1 MNENILFKK
10 LLEDDMINFN
20 AILIKNYRKLNIN
33 EKDIIVLS
41 SLARSEI
48 KGYTSFNPSRLK
60 VKVGLSNDDLYKSL
74 NSLTE
79 KGYIEIKEAVN
90 EKTLKTCEFFSL
102 EKLYKEIVNIYL
114 KEEKKEQQRKSVSFQ
129 EEISLFYEETYNK
142 PLSPLDID
150 IIKVWADEK
159 KFSIDE
165 IKNEMLDCIKIGKT
179 SLKAVDQSLIRKRLQ
194 KEQSPEYKET
204 NQVIEELKNKW
215 KK

>member
-48 KGYTSFNPSRLK
+48 KGYKYFNPSRLK
-60 VKVGLSNDDLYKSL
+60 VIVGLSNDELYKSL

-90 EKTLKTCEFFSL
+90 EKTLKTCEVFSL

-204 NQVIEELKNKW
+204 NQVIEELKTKW